1 MKSGFHR
8 TDCVRTKRWT
18 SGPSGTVL
26 LVLVALL
33 RPPSGLEA
41 QNTAV
46 QRAGDVL
53 ALAIPGSGLAATLV
67 LHDREGTKDFLWSF
81 LTTTAATQGLKLA
94 ISRERPD
101 HSNDNSF
108 PSGHTSTAFQ
118 GASFIHFR
126 YGLAKGWPAYA
137 AATFVGFS
145 RVYADKHYVSDVLV
159 GAALG
164 TLSSW
169 IFTDRFEAVEVS
181 PAAEM
186 GRYGLAIRIRF
197 GAHPT
202 AR

>member
-1 MKSGFHR
+1 MR
-8 TDCVRTKRWT
+8 AARWT
-18 SGPSGTVL
+18 PGRSGTVL
-26 LVLVALL
+26 AVLAVLL
-33 RPPSGLEA
+33 LPHQGLEA
-41 QNTAV
+41 QKVAV

-53 ALAIPGSGLAATLV
+53 ALAIPGTGLAATLV

-118 GASFIHFR
+118 GAAFIHFR
-126 YGLAKGWPAYA
+126 YGFAKGWPAYA

-145 RVYADKHYVSDVLV
+145 RVYADKHYVSDVLA

-169 IFTDRFEAVEVS
+169 IFTDRFEAVEVL

-186 GRYGLAIRIRF
+186 GRYGLEVRVRF
-197 GAHPT
+197 GAPPT